1 MKNLLQLVLLLPLL
15 ALSQKEKNPCET
27 LANIN
32 ALIQENHYHPK
43 PIDDSLSVYAFKT
56 FLSRLDEENRLFIA
70 PEINELKKHQY
81 QIDNYISSH
90 DCAFLHDFFLAY
102 SKSVS
107 RYAAIIASLKSE
119 DFPFSSDEK
128 VVFSRKAF
136 PYAVDEAELKHMY
149 KKRILFSVLR
159 DVAELSTN
167 KDSLVANFDAIATA
181 DKLRAFDKYECKTE
195 SYQMSEE
202 EFNAIFYSVFC
213 SYFDPHT
220 EYFSESDKSEFFS
233 TVSSDNLTFGL
244 YVSMSEKD
252 EMTVDDIIPGS
263 SAYFSDK
270 ITIGDQLLKIKYKD
284 DEFEIACASM
294 KKIDEII
301 TSKDY
306 KAAIFTFRKKSGEIY
321 TVRLVKKI
329 LKDYQNNVFSFKLK
343 TDARGEAEPS
353 EAKSTVGYI
362 KIPSFYSTFEN
373 GKSSI
378 SNDVVK
384 EILKLEEDTIDGLII
399 DVENNGGGSMQ
410 EAVQLAGLFIND
422 GPLAIMNNN
431 KNDKEIIRDEI
442 QGTIYN
448 GPMVI
453 MINGFSASASEFFT
467 NAMQDYNRAIIIGNK
482 SLGKASMQRIFP
494 INSNNDEF
502 LKLTL
507 EKFYRLTGKSNQYN
521 GITPDVEVPLL
532 FDKQMPR
539 ESSEVT
545 ALKNDEIHTGLK
557 YNYIEN
563 PIYAEA
569 ITASKKRIAEST
581 DAHEIENL
589 NTKINPLYDADLPPV
604 VLQFSYVF
612 DDVNR
617 INSLW
622 KDIKKE
628 NEKVYPITVELDS
641 ADSKAQKKDAFMQT
655 NTIERIKNIRQNFHI
670 LEATTILY
678 DVNNLKP

>member
-1 MKNLLQLVLLLPLL
+1 MLLLPLL

-27 LANIN
+27 LASIN
-32 ALIQENHYHPK
+32 KLIQENHYHPK
-43 PIDDSLSVYAFKT
+43 PIDDSLSVYVFKT
-56 FLSRLDEENRLFIA
+56 FLSRLDEENRLFIS
-70 PEINELKKHQY
+70 PEINELKKHKY
-81 QIDNYISSH
+81 QIDDYINVH
-90 DCAFLHDFFLAY
+90 DCSFLHDFYTAY
-102 SKSVS
+102 SKSIT
-107 RYAAIIASLKSE
+107 RYSAIIASLKKENFS
-119 DFPFSSDEK
+119 FSSDEK
-128 VVFSRKAF
+128 VVFSKKAF

-149 KKRILFSVLR
+149 KKRILFSILR
-159 DVAELSTN
+159 DIAELSTN
-167 KDSLVANFDAIATA
+167 KDSLVTNFDTLATSN
-181 DKLRAFDKYECKTE
+181 KLKAFDKYECKTE
-195 SYQMSEE
+195 SYQMSED

-220 EYFSESDKSEFFS
+220 EYFSENDKSEFFS

-252 EMTVDDIIPGS
+252 EITVDDIIPGS

-270 ITIGDQLLKIKYKD
+270 INVGDQLLKIKYKD
-284 DEFEIACASM
+284 DEYEIACASM

-301 TSKDY
+301 SSKDY

-321 TVRLVKKI
+321 SVRLAKKI

-343 TDARGEAEPS
+343 KDN
-353 EAKSTVGYI
+353 STFGYI

-378 SNDVVK
+378 TNDVVK
-384 EILKLEEDTIDGLII
+384 EIDKLEIDKIDGLII
-399 DVENNGGGSMQ
+399 DVENNGGGSME
-410 EAVQLAGLFIND
+410 EAVALSGLFIDD

-431 KNDKEIIRDEI
+431 KNNKQIISDSI
-442 QGTIYN
+442 LGAIYN
-448 GPMVI
+448 GPIVI

-482 SLGKASMQRIFP
+482 SLGKATMQRIFP
-494 INSNNDEF
+494 LNANNDEF

-507 EKFYRLTGKSNQYN
+507 EKFYRLTGKSNQYT
-521 GITPDVEVPLL
+521 GITPDVEIPLL

-545 ALKNDEIHTGLK
+545 ALKNDEIQGVPKYTYLK
-557 YNYIEN
+557 NV
-563 PIYAEA
+563 IYADA
-569 ITASKKRIAEST
+569 ITTSKKRIAEST

-612 DDVNR
+612 DDVNK
-617 INSLW
+617 INSIW

-628 NEKVYPITVELDS
+628 TEKEYPITVELNA
-641 ADSKAQKKDAFMQT
+641 ADDKIQKKDEFMKT
-655 NTIERIKNIRQNFHI
+655 NTTERIKNIKQNFHI
-670 LEATTILY
+670 LEATNILY
-678 DVNNLKP
+678 DVNNIKP

>member
-1 MKNLLQLVLLLPLL
+1 MLLLPLL

-27 LANIN
+27 LASIN
-32 ALIQENHYHPK
+32 KLIQENHYHPK
-43 PIDDSLSVYAFKT
+43 PIDDSLSVYVFKT
-56 FLSRLDEENRLFIA
+56 FLSRLDEENRLFIS
-70 PEINELKKHQY
+70 PEINELKKHKY
-81 QIDNYISSH
+81 QIDDYINVH
-90 DCAFLHDFFLAY
+90 DCSFLHDFYTAY
-102 SKSVS
+102 SKSIT
-107 RYAAIIASLKSE
+107 RYSAIIASLKKENFS
-119 DFPFSSDEK
+119 FSSDEK
-128 VVFSRKAF
+128 VVFSKKAF

-149 KKRILFSVLR
+149 KKRILFSILR

-167 KDSLVANFDAIATA
+167 KDSLVTNFDTLATSN
-181 DKLRAFDKYECKTE
+181 KLKAFDKYECKTE
-195 SYQMSEE
+195 SYQMSED

-220 EYFSESDKSEFFS
+220 EYFSENDKSEFFS

-252 EMTVDDIIPGS
+252 EITVDDIIPGS

-270 ITIGDQLLKIKYKD
+270 INVGDQLLKIKYKD
-284 DEFEIACASM
+284 DEYEIACASM

-301 TSKDY
+301 SSKDY

-321 TVRLVKKI
+321 SVRLAKKI

-343 TDARGEAEPS
+343 KDN
-353 EAKSTVGYI
+353 STFGYI

-378 SNDVVK
+378 TNDVVK
-384 EILKLEEDTIDGLII
+384 EIDKLEIDKIDGLII
-399 DVENNGGGSMQ
+399 DVENNGGGSME
-410 EAVQLAGLFIND
+410 EAVALSGLFIDD

-431 KNDKEIIRDEI
+431 KNNKQIISDSI
-442 QGTIYN
+442 LGAIYN

-482 SLGKASMQRIFP
+482 SLGKATMQRIFP
-494 INSNNDEF
+494 LNANNDEF

-507 EKFYRLTGKSNQYN
+507 EKFYRLTGKSNQYT
-521 GITPDVEVPLL
+521 GITPDVEIPLL

-545 ALKNDEIHTGLK
+545 ALKNDEIQGVPKYTYLK
-557 YNYIEN
+557 NV
-563 PIYAEA
+563 IYADA
-569 ITASKKRIAEST
+569 ITTSKKRIAEST

-612 DDVNR
+612 DDVNK
-617 INSLW
+617 INSIW

-628 NEKVYPITVELDS
+628 TEKEYPITVELNA
-641 ADSKAQKKDAFMQT
+641 ADDKIQKKDEFMKT
-655 NTIERIKNIRQNFHI
+655 NTTERIKNIKQNFHI
-670 LEATTILY
+670 LEATNILY
-678 DVNNLKP
+678 DVNNIKP

>member
-1 MKNLLQLVLLLPLL
+1 MLLLPLL

-27 LANIN
+27 LTSIN
-32 ALIQENHYHPK
+32 ALIQENHYRPK

-56 FLSRLDEENRLFIA
+56 FLSRLDEDNRLFIA
-70 PEINELKKHQY
+70 TEINELKKHEY
-81 QIDNYISSH
+81 QIDDYINAH
-90 DCAFLHDFFLAY
+90 DCAFLHDFYTAY
-102 SKSVS
+102 SKSIS
-107 RYAAIIASLKSE
+107 RYSRIIASLKSE

-128 VVFSRKAF
+128 VIFSRKAF
-136 PYAVDEAELKHMY
+136 PYATDENELKRLY
-149 KKRILFSVLR
+149 KKRILFNVLR
-159 DVAELSTN
+159 EVAELSTN
-167 KDSLVANFDAIATA
+167 KDSLVANFDALARSN
-181 DKLRAFDKYECKTE
+181 KSKVFERYECKTE
-195 SYQMSEE
+195 SYQMTED
-202 EFNAIFYSVFC
+202 EFNAVFYSVFC

-252 EMTVDDIIPGS
+252 ELTVDDIVPGS

-270 ITIGDQLLKIKYKD
+270 INVGDQLLKIKYKND
-284 DEFEIACASM
+284 NFEIACASM

-301 TSKDY
+301 SSKDY

-321 TVRLVKKI
+321 SVRLVKKI

-343 TDARGEAEPS
+343 MKNS
-353 EAKSTVGYI
+353 VFGYI

-378 SNDVVK
+378 TNDVVK
-384 EILKLEEDTIDGLII
+384 EIYKLEENKIDGLVI
-399 DVENNGGGSMQ
+399 DIENNGGGSME
-410 EAVQLAGLFIND
+410 EAVQLSGLFIND

-431 KNDKEIIRDEI
+431 KNNKQIIPDSI
-442 QGTIYN
+442 LGTIYN

-482 SLGKASMQRIFP
+482 SLGKATMQRIFP
-494 INSNNDEF
+494 LNSNNDEF

-521 GITPDVEVPLL
+521 GITPDVEIPLL

-539 ESSEVT
+539 ENSNDT
-545 ALKNDEIHTGLK
+545 ALKNDEISGVLK

-563 PIYAEA
+563 SVYADA
-569 ITASKKRIAEST
+569 IVASKKRVAEST
-581 DAHEIENL
+581 DALEIQNL
-589 NTKINPLYDADLPPV
+589 NTKINPLYDEDLPPV
-604 VLQFSYVF
+604 ILQFNYVF
-612 DDVNR
+612 DNVNS
-617 INSLW
+617 INLLW

-628 NEKVYPITVELDS
+628 TEKVYPITVELNS
-641 ADSKAQKKDAFMQT
+641 ADSKKQKKDDFMKT
-655 NTIERIKNIRQNFHI
+655 NITERIKNIRQNFHI
-670 LEATTILY
+670 LEATNILY
-678 DVNNLKP
+678 DINNLKP

>member
-1 MKNLLQLVLLLPLL
+1 
-15 ALSQKEKNPCET
+15 
-27 LANIN
+27 
-32 ALIQENHYHPK
+32 
-43 PIDDSLSVYAFKT
+43 
-56 FLSRLDEENRLFIA
+56 
-70 PEINELKKHQY
+70 
-81 QIDNYISSH
+81 
-90 DCAFLHDFFLAY
+90 
-102 SKSVS
+102 
-107 RYAAIIASLKSE
+107 
-119 DFPFSSDEK
+119 
-128 VVFSRKAF
+128 
-136 PYAVDEAELKHMY
+136 
-149 KKRILFSVLR
+149 
-159 DVAELSTN
+159 
-167 KDSLVANFDAIATA
+167 
-181 DKLRAFDKYECKTE
+181 
-195 SYQMSEE
+195 MSEE

-343 TDARGEAEPS
+343 TDARGKAEPS
-353 EAKSTVGYI
+353 EAKSTFGYI

-545 ALKNDEIHTGLK
+545 ALKNDEIKTGLQ

-563 PIYAEA
+563 PIYSEA